1 MCSRTLQLN
10 RIRYIMGESFG
21 SINSSFVTS
30 WVELQAIDKNKINV
44 AVNKI
49 IKSNF
54 SPSTDVTGQMG
65 IETIINDKITLNE
78 WVSVNV
84 PNSRNTPKI
93 VI

>member
-1 MCSRTLQLN
+1 
-10 RIRYIMGESFG
+10 MGESFG
-21 SINSSFVTS
+21 STNSSFVTS